1 MPIDSPKEVDT
12 PARVEDGLGVVEAHC
27 RPAQRRVAET
37 SAKTVFG
44 LRCRSSP
51 TTWSFASVALIVSG
65 SGRTTM
71 GYQDIRISG
80 DVTEAMKSLLT
91 RMYGKVVDIEVYA
104 STEDERYAAVAFAA
118 VEAVERG
125 RTMVEGVVL
134 LLKHDLKRGKDQYQI
149 KDLPESM
156 GPAASFCPERIL
168 ERLSPTENE
177 YALEWRE
184 WCREEL
190 EREASRGIS
199 AAMN

>member
-1 MPIDSPKEVDT
+1 
-12 PARVEDGLGVVEAHC
+12 
-27 RPAQRRVAET
+27 
-37 SAKTVFG
+37 
-44 LRCRSSP
+44 
-51 TTWSFASVALIVSG
+51 
-65 SGRTTM
+65 M

-184 WCREEL
+184 RCREEL